1 MGNSL
6 SSLPAD
12 VDSFLMDIAQCLDYE
27 GVGLDYT
34 KISDF
39 AAEATSSD
47 VSEIRENMALIAD
60 YDFDIGE
67 KDVRMA
73 YKDIIYKVRGEE
85 VC

>member
-1 MGNSL
+1 MGNKITN
-6 SSLPAD
+6 LPTD
-12 VDSFLMDIAQCLDYE
+12 VDSFLMDIAQCLDFE

-34 KISDF
+34 IISDF
-39 AAEATSSD
+39 AAGATSSD
-47 VSEIRENMALIAD
+47 VSEIRENMTLIAD